1 MFCEYRLI
9 QISKI
14 EAETE
19 KKNVQEKKRKSW
31 DEKEEISYNKVLE
44 REQTL
49 FGELKGSIH
58 RRRLDAWQ
66 EVADILNSYELFLS
80 TERQT

>member
-1 MFCEYRLI
+1 MI
-9 QISKI
+9 K
-14 EAETE
+14 
-19 KKNVQEKKRKSW
+19 KKNKSW
-31 DEKEEISYNKVLE
+31 DEKEEITIIIEVLE

-49 FGELKGSIH
+49 FGELKGSGVKSIH
-58 RRRLDAWQ
+58 RKRLDAWQ